1 LFSFADRCEEKKG
14 KAESTDG
21 RCPIGALFYS
31 ASEYSR
37 RLPDG
42 ISIGLPARVTK
53 ELSVKNLK
61 GKRYILHPSLSGE
74 AMAGNARG
82 ENMTHFN

>member
-1 LFSFADRCEEKKG
+1 LFSFADRREEKKG

-21 RCPIGALFYS
+21 RCPIGALLYA

-53 ELSVKNLK
+53 ELSVKNLER
-61 GKRYILHPSLSGE
+61 KRYILYPSLSGE
-74 AMAGNARG
+74 AMAANARG
-82 ENMTHFN
+82 ENMTYFN